1 MPSGAG
7 WRPHE
12 RTVALAGTGMSTPV
26 SATAAPPASPAAPR
40 ATSVG
45 THYLRYST
53 ANLAVLLAGFVSF
66 PILTRLLD
74 NTQYGILGYYET
86 WIALSVA
93 VLKFGAQHSVMRL
106 YPHGAD
112 EAGLR
117 HFATN
122 MVYFPILGML
132 AGWAVVATSI
142 GLGTLFGLFR
152 PNAVLASALFLVP
165 LVAISS
171 LMDIVL
177 QASER
182 SMLLMVTRVCKRW
195 LELALVLLCV
205 VVIERSALAVYGGK
219 LAAGA
224 LVVGFY
230 ATWLA
235 RNLHF
240 SWKLLDAPAIRASM
254 SYGLPLVA
262 NELAWV
268 LLDSLDRVLLKHLM
282 GSFAAVGVYTIGYS
296 LAINVRLFMSS
307 TLLEAFVPVANR
319 QYETE
324 GAASVVALKD
334 RILVPMTY
342 ASIGGAVLLLGVGQ
356 EALVALSGH
365 DKAGSGIVFVA
376 VGVAFAIYPLVSVS
390 GYGLLLHK
398 RSMLTFW
405 LTLASVALNVALNL
419 VLVPRMGIMGA
430 VWAAVASYASVAL
443 LNFAF
448 CPRDLRRLP
457 RLHSLAIALL
467 AGALALVA
475 IGYAKPGLAHPW
487 LSLAVAAGLF
497 AVLYALPVWM
507 LDGSLRAALRGWRKR
522 G

>member
-1 MPSGAG
+1 MSAAG
-7 WRPHE
+7 GE
-12 RTVALAGTGMSTPV
+12 AVTAD
-26 SATAAPPASPAAPR
+26 ATPPAVR

-53 ANLAVLLAGFVSF
+53 ANIAVLLAGFVSF

-112 EAGLR
+112 AARLR

-122 MVYFPILGML
+122 MVLFPILGML
-132 AGWAVVATSI
+132 AGWSVVAISV
-142 GLGTLFGLFR
+142 GVSAAWGGFR
-152 PNAVLASALFLVP
+152 PNAVLVSALFLVP

-195 LELALVLLCV
+195 LELGLVLLCV
-205 VVIERSALAVYGGK
+205 LAIDRSALAVYGGK

-224 LVVGFY
+224 LVVAFY
-230 ATWLA
+230 ASWLA
-235 RNLHF
+235 RNMQF
-240 SWKLLDAPAIRASM
+240 SWKVLDAPAIRASM
-254 SYGLPLVA
+254 AYGLPLVA

-268 LLDSLDRVLLKHLM
+268 LLDSLDRVLLKHLL

-319 QYETE
+319 QYETS

-334 RILVPMTY
+334 KILMPMTY

-356 EALVALSGH
+356 EALVALSGP

-405 LTLASVALNVALNL
+405 LTLAAVALNIALNL
-419 VLVPRMGIMGA
+419 VLVPRLGIMGA
-430 VWAAVASYASVAL
+430 VWAAVASYAAVAL

-448 CPRDLRRLP
+448 CPAQLRRLP
-457 RLHSLAIALL
+457 QPRSLAIGLVLGAV
-467 AGALALVA
+467 ALAA
-475 IGYAKPGLAHPW
+475 IELAKPGLAHPW
-487 LSLAVAAGLF
+487 QSLLVAGALF
-497 AVLYALPVWM
+497 ATLYAAPAWLF
-507 LDGSLRAALRGWRKR
+507 DHGLRATLRGWRKQEPSVR
-522 G
+522 

>member
-1 MPSGAG
+1 MS
-7 WRPHE
+7 
-12 RTVALAGTGMSTPV
+12 TGTGDAV
-26 SATAAPPASPAAPR
+26 ATGPASPPTR
-40 ATSVG
+40 TTSVG

-86 WIALSVA
+86 WIALAVA

-112 EAGLR
+112 EPTLR
-117 HFATN
+117 RFATN

-142 GLGTLFGLFR
+142 GLAAAFGLFG
-152 PNAVLASALFLVP
+152 PSAVLVSALFLVP

-182 SMLLMVTRVCKRW
+182 SMLLMLTRVCKRW

-205 VVIERSALAVYGGK
+205 LAIERSALAVYGGK

-240 SWKLLDAPAIRASM
+240 SWKLLDAPTIRASM
-254 SYGLPLVA
+254 AYGLPLVA

-268 LLDSLDRVLLKHLM
+268 LLDSLDRVLLKHLL

-319 QYETE
+319 QFETE

-356 EALVALSGH
+356 EALVALSGP

-376 VGVAFAIYPLVSVS
+376 VGVAFALYPLVSVS

-405 LTLASVALNVALNL
+405 LTLASVALNIALNL
-419 VLVPRMGIMGA
+419 VLVPRLGIMGA
-430 VWAAVASYASVAL
+430 VWAAVASYACVAL

-448 CPRDLRRLP
+448 CPAGLRRLP
-457 RLHSLAIALL
+457 RPKSLVLAAL
-467 AGALALVA
+467 AGLATLAA
-475 IGYAKPGLAHPW
+475 IDVVKPGLSHPW
-487 LSLAVAAGLF
+487 QSLLLAAGVF
-497 AVLYALPVWM
+497 AVLYAAPVWL
-507 LDGSLRAALRGWRKR
+507 LDARLRDALRGWRK
-522 G
+522 GPAPSAG

>member
-1 MPSGAG
+1 M
-7 WRPHE
+7 
-12 RTVALAGTGMSTPV
+12 
-26 SATAAPPASPAAPR
+26 SATGGEATAPEPVPGAAR

-45 THYLRYST
+45 THYLRYSS
-53 ANLAVLLAGFVSF
+53 ANIAVLLAGFVSF

-112 EAGLR
+112 EARLR

-122 MVYFPILGML
+122 MVLFPILGML
-132 AGWAVVATSI
+132 AGWLVVATSI
-142 GLGTLFGLFR
+142 GVSTLLGAFEPG
-152 PNAVLASALFLVP
+152 AVLLSALFLVP

-195 LELALVLLCV
+195 LELALVLLFV
-205 VVIERSALAVYGGK
+205 VAVERSALAVYGGK

-235 RNLHF
+235 RNMSF
-240 SWKLLDAPAIRASM
+240 SWKALDSTAIRASM
-254 SYGLPLVA
+254 AYGLPLVA

-268 LLDSLDRVLLKHLM
+268 LLDSLDRVLLKHLL

-319 QYETE
+319 QFETA

-334 RILVPMTY
+334 RILLPMTY
-342 ASIGGAVLLLGVGQ
+342 ASIGAAVLLLGVGQ
-356 EALVALSGH
+356 EALVALSGPA
-365 DKAGSGIVFVA
+365 KAGSGIVFVA

-398 RSMLTFW
+398 RSLLTFW
-405 LTLASVALNVALNL
+405 LTLAAVAQNIVLNL
-419 VLVPRMGIMGA
+419 ELVPRMGVMGA
-430 VWAAVASYASVAL
+430 VWAAVASYACVAL

-448 CPRDLRRLP
+448 CPGELRRLP
-457 RLHSLAIALL
+457 RPRSLAIAVAL
-467 AGALALVA
+467 GALALVA
-475 IGYAKPGLAHPW
+475 MDTVAPGTAHPW
-487 LSLAVAAGLF
+487 TSLVVAAVVF
-497 AVLYALPVWM
+497 ALLYAAPAWL
-507 LDGSLRAALRGWRKR
+507 LDGELRTALRGWRSR
-522 G
+522 GKP

>member
-1 MPSGAG
+1 MSSAG
-7 WRPHE
+7 GQA
-12 RTVALAGTGMSTPV
+12 VAPE
-26 SATAAPPASPAAPR
+26 AAPAKSR

-86 WIALSVA
+86 WIALAVA

-112 EAGLR
+112 AERLR

-122 MVYFPILGML
+122 MVLFPILGML
-132 AGWAVVATSI
+132 AGWLVVATSI
-142 GLGTLFGLFR
+142 GVSALLGLVHPG
-152 PNAVLASALFLVP
+152 PVLVSALFLVP

-195 LELALVLLCV
+195 LELAMVLLCV
-205 VVIERSALAVYGGK
+205 LAIQRSALAVYGGK
-219 LAAGA
+219 LIAGA

-235 RNLHF
+235 RNMQF
-240 SWKLLDAPAIRASM
+240 SLKLLDPPAIRASLA
-254 SYGLPLVA
+254 YGLPLVA

-268 LLDSLDRVLLKHLM
+268 LLDSLDRVLLKHLV

-319 QYETE
+319 QFETA

-334 RILVPMTY
+334 RILMPMTY

-356 EALVALSGH
+356 EALVALSGP
-365 DKAGSGIVFVA
+365 DKAASGIVFVL
-376 VGVAFAIYPLVSVS
+376 VGVAFALYPLVSVS

-405 LTLASVALNVALNL
+405 LTLASVALNVGLNL
-419 VLVPRMGIMGA
+419 WLVPRMGIMGA
-430 VWAAVASYASVAL
+430 VWSAMASYACVAL
-443 LNFAF
+443 LNFAC
-448 CPRDLRRLP
+448 CPRELRRLP
-457 RLHSLAIALL
+457 RLGSLGIAL
-467 AGALALVA
+467 AFGALALA
-475 IGYAKPGLAHPW
+475 AMDALKPGLAHPW
-487 LSLAVAAGLF
+487 QSLVIGGAVF
-497 AVLYALPVWM
+497 ALLYAAPAWL
-507 LDGSLRAALRGWRKR
+507 LDGHLRAALKGWRNR
-522 G
+522 GQAQPSAG